1 MIHVSW
7 WVVMSHGV
15 ILFALGHI
23 KRHTSMRIFTLNIYL
38 GYPTNYRIGYPGNKL
53 PGYGSL
59 KCIYG
64 DGLAL
69 VAVCVCVS
77 CMTLM
82 HCGWMPAG
90 LVLGVTVT
98 TRCTRSGSGSIHG
111 KGDLLRRWFRKFLAG
126 WYSTGNLL
134 TVLNSGLFFSHSLPI
149 PAVAHLLY

>member
-1 MIHVSW
+1 
-7 WVVMSHGV
+7 MSHGV

-69 VAVCVCVS
+69 VAVCVCVLYDVDALRLNA
-77 CMTLM
+77 CR
-82 HCGWMPAG
+82 
-90 LVLGVTVT
+90 V
-98 TRCTRSGSGSIHG
+98 GSWCDSYH
-111 KGDLLRRWFRKFLAG
+111 
-126 WYSTGNLL
+126 
-134 TVLNSGLFFSHSLPI
+134 
-149 PAVAHLLY
+149 